1 MVKLNTGPKL
11 TVLVQLAQTETN
23 KFIATARTLPPSRRR
38 AVPEHRLLAAGGVSP
53 EHLVTGCFL
62 AQLCS
67 QVIDT
72 LLTLTK

>member
-1 MVKLNTGPKL
+1 LL
-11 TVLVQLAQTETN
+11 QLAQTETN
-23 KFIATARTLPPSRRR
+23 KIYRDGAHSPPSRRR
-38 AVPEHRLLAAGGVSP
+38 AVPEHRLLAAGGVARSIW
-53 EHLVTGCFL
+53 LLDVFL